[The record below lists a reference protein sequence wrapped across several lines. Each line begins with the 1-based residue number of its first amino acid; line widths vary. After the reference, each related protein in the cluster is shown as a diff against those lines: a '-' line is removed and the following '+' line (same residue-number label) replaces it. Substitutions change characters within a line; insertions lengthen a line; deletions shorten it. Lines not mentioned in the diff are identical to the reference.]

1 MGALVV
7 GALVVGA
14 LVVGA
19 LVVGAVVLL
28 EDARQQE
35 PEAGG
40 PGEHQ
45 NPRDD
50 VDDVAGRERSVVDA
64 GAGVGPLRR
73 QGQLGRA
80 EQEHHRRRPPD
91 DHENGEGIPGGRR
104 GRAPQCR
111 APSEGL
117 ADGRCG
123 ASPSPGGRLDTSGD
137 STGRARSSTV
147 KNHLFL
153 IVSRAARSAGFSSS
167 DAAIISA

>member
-1 MGALVV
+1 MDALVV
-7 GALVVGA
+7 D
-14 LVVGA
+14 A

-40 PGEHQ
+40 PGERQ

-50 VDDVAGRERSVVDA
+50 VDDVAGRVRSVVDA

-91 DHENGEGIPGGRR
+91 DHEDGKRIPEGRR
-104 GRAPQCR
+104 GRTSQCK
-111 APSEGL
+111 APSKGL
-117 ADGRCG
+117 ADG
-123 ASPSPGGRLDTSGD
+123 
-137 STGRARSSTV
+137 
-147 KNHLFL
+147 H
-153 IVSRAARSAGFSSS
+153 
-167 DAAIISA
+167 